1 MKKILLFIL
10 LALPLSSYSQ
20 ILKERR
26 VYYLDCSFSMSSN
39 KIWDDVCDNLKKA
52 IDNVN
57 DETTELI
64 VVPFALDKSGGIK
77 VYKALATPAGKD
89 SLKRQ
94 ISAIVPNKSSM
105 TYHKVPLEDFYSN
118 RVDSAKVTYM
128 FLMTDGQDECKNK
141 TLFPNLLSQW
151 QGKYGD
157 KNVFGFYVM
166 LHNSAKNTNIKKICD
181 NQKHLWTV
189 ETADIN
195 INLVRL
201 QSTATFNA
209 RNDKYFDLPIYGN
222 YNGKTFKAKFPN
234 NSKLKVKSVSI
245 KNGKLRVYVDVVGKV
260 QALPAEQKIPLKL
273 TMTGGGKFDFLV
285 TEIASVTC
293 LSKLEKSLK
302 ISIK

>member
-26 VYYLDCSFSMSSN
+26 VYYLDCSFSMASN

-105 TYHKVPLEDFYSN
+105 TYHIVPLEDFYSN

-260 QALPAEQKIPLKL
+260 LFLPAEQKIPLEL

-285 TEIASVTC
+285 TEIANVTC
-293 LSKLEKSLK
+293 LSKPEKSLK